1 MKKKHEMVL
10 NALWRLFL
18 TLLLAVVLLNVG
30 AMLIHERIRW
40 SEASELCEAQRLQSR
55 NVLLTDMCKH
65 GPDTERFGEDGVRMC
80 TRAQA
85 DVSIWPIACTARTYW
100 RMSELFRLYSMYAES
115 HWMLFGITSVV
126 CAVCIQQLFSC
137 LRQPSSPPLQHHHSP
152 YGYLYPHHYPIVQSP
167 MQNPQ
172 NPQNQQHQRHL
183 SHSPSPPKLK
193 RAKRMRE
200 SRGNDDYDDNDDDDD
215 EQELMRQKYDAL
227 ETRAFLEENYRQRA
241 GTFEFNDAFSSD
253 EEHYCYRE

>member
-1 MKKKHEMVL
+1 MVL

-40 SEASELCEAQRLQSR
+40 SEASELCEAQRIQSR

-137 LRQPSSPPLQHHHSP
+137 LRQPSSPPSPMHIPHQP

-167 MQNPQ
+167 MQHQ
-172 NPQNQQHQRHL
+172 QNQQHL
-183 SHSPSPPKLK
+183 LHSPSPPQLK

-200 SRGNDDYDDNDDDDD
+200 SRKNDDDDDDD

-241 GTFEFNDAFSSD
+241 GTFEFNDASFSD